1 MASNVHVCCSILA
14 GGEVVGKLGTAAA
27 SKEVRQLYGAAGKS
41 QKANEE
47 EETEGSEDVKEE
59 EEEEQLS
66 NHSLFGSMLNVTQQ
80 HEATHIIPD

>member
-1 MASNVHVCCSILA
+1 M
-14 GGEVVGKLGTAAA
+14 GKLGTAAA

-41 QKANEE
+41 RKANEE
-47 EETEGSEDVKEE
+47 EETEGSEDEKEE
-59 EEEEQLS
+59 DELS